1 MDILFAVDGHT
12 GRRNTGGFTV
22 SRRFENGN
30 DTVAAGRNLCDIES
44 IIGIH
49 VVRQCECVCIMLA
62 SGRNI
67 GQRHGNRIVRSG
79 PDDGFTCKRNIR
91 KRGIRD
97 SARRLAGTQFGRGLG
112 GAGRNE
118 SEIVQCDPYSG
129 IAPRSAKHIALR
141 IVAGIEL
148 LGEFG
153 PYVGI
158 PIAGLSVID
167 RAAFQPDARKG
178 VHSGP
183 RSLSEAGEGVILSL
197 FECDRLQAGI
207 APVAVVGIFEFQGD
221 LTVVCLR
228 VLRHQRRLLVR
239 SFEIPERTVVDRFI
253 GEKLEAGF
261 GNHIELVR
269 RERGFHQGDVRKLR
283 RIGIKLDVVAALLF
297 IVGTSGSECGGQQ
310 K

>member
-22 SRRFENGN
+22 SRRFENRN
-30 DTVAAGRNLCDIES
+30 DTVVAGRNLCDIES

-49 VVRQCECVCIMLA
+49 IVRQCECVCVMLA
-62 SGRNI
+62 PGRNI

-79 PDDGFTCKRNIR
+79 PDDGFTRKRNIR

-129 IAPRSAKHIALR
+129 IAPCSAKDIALR
-141 IVAGIEL
+141 IVAGIEP

-183 RSLSEAGEGVILSL
+183 RSLSEAGEGVILAL

-207 APVAVVGIFEFQGD
+207 APAAVVGVFKLQSD
-221 LTVVCLR
+221 LTAVCLR
-228 VLRHQRRLLVR
+228 VFRHQRRLLVR
-239 SFEIPERTVVDRFI
+239 SFEIPE
-253 GEKLEAGF
+253 
-261 GNHIELVR
+261 
-269 RERGFHQGDVRKLR
+269 
-283 RIGIKLDVVAALLF
+283 
-297 IVGTSGSECGGQQ
+297 
-310 K
+310 